1 MRKDSIRQEA
11 IETAYLIF
19 AENGHKIENYDQ
31 SYTHKST
38 DYKKN
43 TVEEPEQT
51 SKLRDVYSELLPPS
65 ARNKEFNSLAQRD
78 DEIEKALDNLQQAM
92 VTSRKMGNFQMLQ
105 KQMKQMHDLIKE
117 KERID
122 AKMAVS
128 NLGAAQMDVYHDTMG
143 EETDEFSEIQDIG
156 SRIEE
161 LEQAMREYMGE

>member
-1 MRKDSIRQEA
+1 MRKDSIDNSALEK
-11 IETAYLIF
+11 AYLIYK
-19 AENGHKIENYDQ
+19 EHGHKIVDYDF
-31 SYTHKST
+31 SHPPT

-65 ARNKEFNSLAQRD
+65 ARNKEFNALAKRD
-78 DEIEKALDNLQQAM
+78 DEIETALDNLQQAM
-92 VTSRKMGNFQMLQ
+92 VTSRRMGNFQMLQ

-122 AKMAVS
+122 AKLAVS